1 MDSAIAGNPTG
12 PVADERSRKLVTLAS
27 LIGTTVEWYDFF
39 IYGTITG
46 LVFNKQFFPS
56 DDVFVSTMLAY
67 TVYAVGFVTR
77 PVGGIL
83 FGHFGDRIGR
93 KPLLVI
99 TLLIM
104 GISTFLVGLVPTY
117 ASIGVAA
124 PLLLLFLRLLQG
136 IGLGGEWGG
145 AVLMSFEYAPRER
158 RGFYACFPQ
167 VGLAIGL
174 CLATGVVALLSSTLT
189 DDAFQSWGWR
199 VAFLISIVLVGVGL
213 FVRLRILETPEFA
226 RVRDGR
232 KIVAVPVGEVIRD
245 YKKNVLLG
253 WGARYIDGVV
263 FNIYAVFTIAYLVG
277 ILHYDKTA
285 ILSSISIAAFVLIFT
300 IPVFSRL
307 SDRIGQADR
316 LRLGRV
322 RLRGGRL
329 PADVGD
335 ALLGKPPG
343 RGPGDRA
350 RAGGRLR
357 AGVRPRGR
365 AVLRALRHAGPLH
378 GHIGR
383 LPGVGNRLEL
393 DHAAG
398 RDRAAQGQRRRAVVH
413 RSLHRDRGADQRA
426 EHLGDAQDV
435 LRKKNGR
442 RRGRPK
448 SLPRRDD

>member
-307 SDRIGQADR
+307 SDRIGRRTVFGWGAFACGAVAFP
-316 LRLGRV
+316 LMWAMHYSGSPLVAGLAIVLALGVVYAPVYGPEAALFCELFDTRV
-322 RLRGGRL
+322 RYTGISVVYQVSGIVSSSITPLV
-329 PADVGD
+329 AT
-335 ALLGKPPG
+335 ALLKANDGAPWYI
-343 RGPGDRA
+343 A
-350 RAGGRLR
+350 AYI
-357 AGVRPRGR
+357 AIV
-365 AVLRALRHAGPLH
+365 ALISALSTW
-378 GHIGR
+378 
-383 LPGVGNRLEL
+383 
-393 DHAAG
+393 AM
-398 RDRAAQGQRRRAVVH
+398 RRTF
-413 RSLHRDRGADQRA
+413 
-426 EHLGDAQDV
+426 
-435 LRKKNGR
+435 
-442 RRGRPK
+442 
-448 SLPRRDD
+448 

>member
-12 PVADERSRKLVTLAS
+12 PVSDEHSRKLVTLAS

-232 KIVAVPVGEVIRD
+232 KIVAVPVGEVVRD

-300 IPVFSRL
+300 IPIFSRL
-307 SDRIGQADR
+307 SDRIGRRTVFGWGAFACGAVAFP
-316 LRLGRV
+316 LMWAMHYSGSPLVAGLAIVLALGVVYAPVYGPEAALFCELFDTRV
-322 RLRGGRL
+322 RYTGISVVYQVSGIVSSSITPLV
-329 PADVGD
+329 AT
-335 ALLGKPPG
+335 ALLKANDGAPWYI
-343 RGPGDRA
+343 A
-350 RAGGRLR
+350 AYI
-357 AGVRPRGR
+357 AIV
-365 AVLRALRHAGPLH
+365 ALISALSTW
-378 GHIGR
+378 
-383 LPGVGNRLEL
+383 
-393 DHAAG
+393 AM
-398 RDRAAQGQRRRAVVH
+398 RRTF
-413 RSLHRDRGADQRA
+413 
-426 EHLGDAQDV
+426 
-435 LRKKNGR
+435 
-442 RRGRPK
+442 
-448 SLPRRDD
+448 

>member
-56 DDVFVSTMLAY
+56 GDVFVSTMLAY

-93 KPLLVI
+93 KPLLVM

-124 PLLLLFLRLLQG
+124 PLLLLFLRLMQG

-145 AVLMSFEYAPRER
+145 AVLMSFEYAPRGR
-158 RGFYACFPQ
+158 RGYFACFPQ

-174 CLATGVVALLSSTLT
+174 CLATGVVALLSSTLSEA
-189 DDAFQSWGWR
+189 AFQSWGWR

-226 RVRDGR
+226 RVREGR

-307 SDRIGQADR
+307 SDRIGRRTVFGWGAFACGAVAFP
-316 LRLGRV
+316 LMWAMHYSGSPLVAGLAIVLALGVVYAPVYGPEAALFCELFDTRV
-322 RLRGGRL
+322 RYTGISVVYQVSGIVSSSITPLV
-329 PADVGD
+329 AT
-335 ALLGKPPG
+335 ALLKANDGAPWYI
-343 RGPGDRA
+343 A
-350 RAGGRLR
+350 TY
-357 AGVRPRGR
+357 
-365 AVLRALRHAGPLH
+365 
-378 GHIGR
+378 I
-383 LPGVGNRLEL
+383 
-393 DHAAG
+393 
-398 RDRAAQGQRRRAVVH
+398 AVVALI
-413 RSLHRDRGADQRA
+413 SALSTWAM
-426 EHLGDAQDV
+426 
-435 LRKKNGR
+435 R
-442 RRGRPK
+442 RTF
-448 SLPRRDD
+448 

>member
-1 MDSAIAGNPTG
+1 MDSAMAGNPAGTFG
-12 PVADERSRKLVTLAS
+12 APVADERSRKLVTLAS

-46 LVFNKQFFPS
+46 LVFNKQFFPG

-158 RGFYACFPQ
+158 RGFFACFPQ

-174 CLATGVVALLSSTLT
+174 CLATGVVALLTSVLP
-189 DDAFQSWGWR
+189 DAAFQSWGWR

-232 KIVAVPVGEVIRD
+232 KVVAVPVGEVIRD

-277 ILHYDKTA
+277 ILHYDKTS

-300 IPVFSRL
+300 IPIFSRL
-307 SDRIGQADR
+307 SDRIGRRTVYGWGAFACGAVAFP
-316 LRLGRV
+316 LMWAMHYSGSPLVAGLAIVLALGVVYAPVYGPEAALFCELFDTRV
-322 RLRGGRL
+322 RYTGISVVYQVSGIVSSSITPLV
-329 PADVGD
+329 AT
-335 ALLGKPPG
+335 ALLKANDGQPWYI
-343 RGPGDRA
+343 
-350 RAGGRLR
+350 AGY
-357 AGVRPRGR
+357 
-365 AVLRALRHAGPLH
+365 
-378 GHIGR
+378 I
-383 LPGVGNRLEL
+383 
-393 DHAAG
+393 
-398 RDRAAQGQRRRAVVH
+398 AVVALI
-413 RSLHRDRGADQRA
+413 SALSTWMM
-426 EHLGDAQDV
+426 
-435 LRKKNGR
+435 R
-442 RRGRPK
+442 RTF
-448 SLPRRDD
+448 